1 MICIFGIRELLKRMD
16 SETAVEYLKKHG
28 WRRIE
33 RKRKDIVVLQKETD
47 GKFHQVI
54 IPLDRELGDY
64 CEALESALEEAAFVE
79 GKPPEKLVFE
89 LLRKSNM
96 CA

>member
-1 MICIFGIRELLKRMD
+1 MICIFGIRELLKRMNP
-16 SETAVEYLKKHG
+16 ETAVEYLEKNG

-33 RKRKDIVVLQKETD
+33 RKRKNNAVLQKETD

-79 GKPPEKLVFE
+79 GKAPEKLVFE

>member
-79 GKPPEKLVFE
+79 GETPENLVFE
-89 LLRKSNM
+89 LLRNSSM
-96 CA
+96 CS

>member
-1 MICIFGIRELLKRMD
+1 MICIFGIRELMKRMD
-16 SETAVEYLKKHG
+16 TEATVEYLEKHG
-28 WRRIE
+28 WRRLK
-33 RKRKDIVVLQKETD
+33 RKRKDIAVLQKET
-47 GKFHQVI
+47 GEKFHQVI

-79 GKPPEKLVFE
+79 GKAPEKLVFE

>member
-1 MICIFGIRELLKRMD
+1 MICIFGIRELLKRMNPK
-16 SETAVEYLKKHG
+16 TTVEYLEKHG
-28 WRRIE
+28 WKRFE
-33 RKRKDIVVLQKETD
+33 RKRKDIAVFQKETD

-64 CEALESALEEAAFVE
+64 CEALESVLEEAAFVE
-79 GKPPEKLVFE
+79 GKAPEKLVFE

>member
-79 GKPPEKLVFE
+79 GKAPEKLVFE

>member
-1 MICIFGIRELLKRMD
+1 MICIFGIRELLKRID
-16 SETAVEYLKKHG
+16 PETAVEYLEKHG

-79 GKPPEKLVFE
+79 GKAPEKFVFE

-96 CA
+96 CP

>member
-1 MICIFGIRELLKRMD
+1 MICIFGIRELLKRMNP
-16 SETAVEYLKKHG
+16 ETAVEYLEKNG

-47 GKFHQVI
+47 EKFHQVI

-79 GKPPEKLVFE
+79 GKAPEKLIFE

>member
-1 MICIFGIRELLKRMD
+1 MVCILKRMD
-16 SETAVEYLKKHG
+16 PETAVEYLEKHG

-47 GKFHQVI
+47 GKFHQMI

-64 CEALESALEEAAFVE
+64 CDQHLKKRRLW
-79 GKPPEKLVFE
+79 KEKHQ
-89 LLRKSNM
+89 KSLHLS
-96 CA
+96 C